1 MNYSETIEYLFSQL
15 PMYQHIGKSAYK
27 NNLDTTQ
34 ALDRYSLQPHRRFK
48 TIHVAGTNG
57 KGSVSHMLASVL
69 QEAGYKTGLYTSPH
83 LKDYR
88 ERIRI
93 NGAMISEQ
101 FVIDYVKKFK
111 SVFDELKP
119 SFFEMSVAL
128 AFEYFAAEKVDI
140 AVVEVGMGGRLDSTN
155 IITPLVSVITNISFD
170 HTQFLGDTLEKIAG
184 EKAGII
190 KPNIPVVIG
199 EADSGTRGV
208 FIKRA
213 DEMSAPLHLASLVF
227 SAENALGNT
236 DEGSVFN
243 IFKGGRLYFAGL
255 KTDLKGIYQQKNI
268 VTVLQTLEILQN
280 MLKIDT
286 NQIFS
291 GLSKVQQNTG
301 FKGRWQVLGKKP
313 LIVCDTGHNE
323 AGISEVVSQ
332 IRLQKFKQLHFV
344 LGTVNDKD
352 IGKIL
357 QILPK
362 DAFYYFTKALIPRAL
377 NEKLLA
383 DRAVEFGLVGNSYS
397 TVNEAYT
404 AAKKNAEIDDMI
416 FIGGSTFVVAEVV

>member
-1 MNYSETIEYLFSQL
+1 MNYSETVEYLFSQL

-101 FVIDYVKKFK
+101 FVVDYVNKFK

-236 DEGSVFN
+236 DEGSIFN

-280 MLKIDT
+280 LLKIDT
-286 NQIFS
+286 NKIFS

-301 FKGRWQVLGKKP
+301 FKGRWQVLGKNP

-352 IGKIL
+352 ISKIL
-357 QILPK
+357 HLLPK
-362 DAFYYFTKALIPRAL
+362 DAFYYFTKASIPRAL

-404 AAKKNAEIDDMI
+404 AAKKNAENDDMI

>member
-1 MNYSETIEYLFSQL
+1 MNYSETVEYLFSQL

-268 VTVLQTLEILQN
+268 VTVLQTLEIMQN

-404 AAKKNAEIDDMI
+404 AAKKNAENDDMI

>member
-1 MNYSETIEYLFSQL
+1 
-15 PMYQHIGKSAYK
+15 
-27 NNLDTTQ
+27 
-34 ALDRYSLQPHRRFK
+34 
-48 TIHVAGTNG
+48 
-57 KGSVSHMLASVL
+57 
-69 QEAGYKTGLYTSPH
+69 
-83 LKDYR
+83 
-88 ERIRI
+88 
-93 NGAMISEQ
+93 MISEQ

-268 VTVLQTLEILQN
+268 VTVLQTLEIMQN

-404 AAKKNAEIDDMI
+404 AAKKNAENDDMI

>member
-1 MNYSETIEYLFSQL
+1 MNYSETVEYLFSQL

-101 FVIDYVKKFK
+101 FVVDYVNKFK

-236 DEGSVFN
+236 DEGSIFN

-255 KTDLKGIYQQKNI
+255 KTDLKGIYQKKNI

-280 MLKIDT
+280 LLKIDT
-286 NQIFS
+286 NKIFS

-301 FKGRWQVLGKKP
+301 FKGRWQVLGKNP

-352 IGKIL
+352 ISKIL
-357 QILPK
+357 HLLPK
-362 DAFYYFTKALIPRAL
+362 DAFYYFTKASIPRAL

-404 AAKKNAEIDDMI
+404 AAKKNAENDDMI

>member
-1 MNYSETIEYLFSQL
+1 
-15 PMYQHIGKSAYK
+15 MYQHIGKSAYK

>member
-1 MNYSETIEYLFSQL
+1 
-15 PMYQHIGKSAYK
+15 MYQHIGKSAYK

-268 VTVLQTLEILQN
+268 VTVLQTLEIMQN

-404 AAKKNAEIDDMI
+404 AAKKNAENDDMI

>member
-1 MNYSETIEYLFSQL
+1 
-15 PMYQHIGKSAYK
+15 MYQHIGKSAYK

-111 SVFDELKP
+111 SVFDELEP